1 MAYFGKGDPD
11 RHRGAGDPC
20 RSAVDLHVDNDGGL
34 VRSDDG
40 RHAGHDGSG
49 NDAVTGRI
57 RSLSSASNLRHWSST
72 SFGVSEFFATK
83 AVSRACSRTLAAFDS
98 ARQAEP
104 SAFVLDE
111 PSCYDFRV
119 LDPPPGYKV
128 ASSESRQ
135 GARADRRWYR
145 AARRSVPRGT
155 GSAHPPS
162 PLTQLPR
169 ASSNEPPESPPRV
182 AVR

>member
-1 MAYFGKGDPD
+1 MAYLGKGDPD
-11 RHRGAGDPC
+11 RYRGAGDPC

-119 LDPPPGYKV
+119 LDPLWATRSPL
-128 ASSESRQ
+128 ASRGKALELT
-135 GARADRRWYR
+135 GDGIDRLDAPFR
-145 AARRSVPRGT
+145 AAQDQRTLHRR
-155 GSAHPPS
+155 
-162 PLTQLPR
+162 
-169 ASSNEPPESPPRV
+169 
-182 AVR
+182 